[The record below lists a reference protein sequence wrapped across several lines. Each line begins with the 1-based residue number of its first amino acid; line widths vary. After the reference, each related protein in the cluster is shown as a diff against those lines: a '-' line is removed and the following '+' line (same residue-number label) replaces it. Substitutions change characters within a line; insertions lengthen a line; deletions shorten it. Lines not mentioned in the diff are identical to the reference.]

1 MINNIPDVGVHIIN
15 MDTAVH
21 EQIVL
26 NDDGSFS
33 IFLNARLNR
42 EAQIVA
48 YNHALHH
55 ILNDDFYKSNVDS
68 TLVAPVQLLLSPLQR
83 GA

>member
-1 MINNIPDVGVHIIN
+1 MINNIPDNVGVHIIN

-42 EAQIVA
+42 ETQIVA

-68 TLVAPVQLLLSPLQR
+68 IEYQAHKH
-83 GA
+83 

>member
-1 MINNIPDVGVHIIN
+1 MINNVPDNIDVHIIN

-42 EAQIVA
+42 EAQIA
-48 YNHALHH
+48 ANENGAGCCLH
-55 ILNDDFYKSNVDS
+55 N
-68 TLVAPVQLLLSPLQR
+68 T
-83 GA
+83 